1 MSRLAQVANM
11 AAAERGAAPA
21 QLAAEAE
28 LALGD
33 EAFRMFQGLDQ
44 EQTQRLMDESMRQ
57 EAFNTRRD
65 EDMVN
70 ALLGDVG
77 RREDFLTREIERQQG
92 MDFQRGER
100 IQGQDWRTGER
111 EAAQR
116 YGTAEREAGQTWQGD
131 QATAERDWREEAATM
146 AYARSKAAAKDE
158 RDWREGESALDRA
171 MRVSESAESSRQRG
185 LDRKAQKDAATKAFD
200 RSQQQIREAHTHEDK
215 VRFKQESAEAA
226 AAAAITQG
234 SASAAEMFL
243 GIGGAEGAAMWDA
256 LPESAKTQMYKDK
269 VAAEDT
275 QGARWQPGSYA
286 NMVGKYGE
294 ANSDHILHAEHMVG
308 MPEKQRE
315 EYLASLSSM
324 DAMGNQAM
332 DANDIEKINLFAAE
346 IDAANA
352 AQQAS
357 NLAQAKL
364 ALSET
369 GLDEAGL
376 LGLDRRGSDYD
387 RGPDEQRIW
396 ELKERERLRAGASG
410 TGDKSGYAS
419 PTTAGPRS

>member
-1 MSRLAQVANM
+1 
-11 AAAERGAAPA
+11 
-21 QLAAEAE
+21 
-28 LALGD
+28 
-33 EAFRMFQGLDQ
+33 
-44 EQTQRLMDESMRQ
+44 
-57 EAFNTRRD
+57 
-65 EDMVN
+65 
-70 ALLGDVG
+70 
-77 RREDFLTREIERQQG
+77 
-92 MDFQRGER
+92 
-100 IQGQDWRTGER
+100 
-111 EAAQR
+111 
-116 YGTAEREAGQTWQGD
+116 
-131 QATAERDWREEAATM
+131 
-146 AYARSKAAAKDE
+146 
-158 RDWREGESALDRA
+158 
-171 MRVSESAESSRQRG
+171 
-185 LDRKAQKDAATKAFD
+185 
-200 RSQQQIREAHTHEDK
+200 
-215 VRFKQESAEAA
+215 
-226 AAAAITQG
+226 
-234 SASAAEMFL
+234 
-243 GIGGAEGAAMWDA
+243 
-256 LPESAKTQMYKDK
+256 
-269 VAAEDT
+269 
-275 QGARWQPGSYA
+275 
-286 NMVGKYGE
+286 MVGKYGE